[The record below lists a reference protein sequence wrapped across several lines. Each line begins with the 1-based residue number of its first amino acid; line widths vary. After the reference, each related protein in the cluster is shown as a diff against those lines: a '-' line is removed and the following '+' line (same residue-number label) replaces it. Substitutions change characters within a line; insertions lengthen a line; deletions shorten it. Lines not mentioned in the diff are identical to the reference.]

1 MANNNYF
8 SRNNLHKNN
17 FELNE
22 KKVLDFIIV
31 NNKVTFLDIA
41 KGLNIKPFRNK
52 ELTKILQ
59 NLLKLN
65 KIECNQFEKYY
76 ALTFIQTIEN
86 NISITT
92 KRFGFLDFEN
102 PTSEK
107 CSAFLPAPSLI
118 NILDNDLVE
127 ANIYSYK
134 DENNKIFYK
143 ANILKI
149 IKQNHSSLVGKL
161 KIINHKYYFDAIEP
175 QNNAHFKILNLCK
188 IPNNLA
194 NINDLLFKFKVI
206 GYDDKSVLIDFD
218 KIICSTN
225 DENYVLKQ
233 IIESNDINEEFPF
246 EVIEESNNIPDEV
259 LEHEIKERTNL
270 INLSTVTIDGLD
282 TKDFDDAISCY
293 KLNNGNYKLFIHIA
307 DVSYYV
313 KENSAIDLEA
323 LHRGTSI
330 YLPNKVIPMLP
341 FKLSN
346 GICSLN
352 PNVIRAC
359 ITLELE
365 INQNGDNVSYQ
376 IYPSVI
382 KSNYRLTYNDV
393 NDLFENK
400 NNTIPLDIK
409 NNLFAARELAQI
421 LMKKK
426 EEEGYI
432 DFEIEE
438 PKLII
443 EDSKIKDIII
453 KKEGESEKLIE
464 AFMVRANETVATMM
478 EKNKFPSIYRIHDKP
493 SIEKLQELQELFK
506 FSNINIF
513 VPMDGSSKS
522 FEMMVQ
528 KLKSINFDSY
538 IKSFLLRTMQKAIY
552 SAKNIGHFGLASKA
566 YSHFTSPIRRYP
578 DLLLH
583 RLIRKYIFNKK
594 YNESI
599 YDTEYSKIDNIA
611 LQNSESEKNSMQVE
625 RDSVDYWKGKFFN
638 QFINKTFQATAISI
652 EKYGIFFNIEEYQTS
667 VLVRFDNMNNNMLM
681 ISKYEASGNNITV
694 KVGKKYNIIIDS
706 IEFEKGKINAKLAL

>member
-8 SRNNLHKNN
+8 PRNNLRKNT

-22 KKVLDFIIV
+22 KKVLDFIIKY
-31 NNKVTFLDIA
+31 NKVTFLDIA
-41 KGLNIKPFRNK
+41 KGLNIKPFRNN

-59 NLLKLN
+59 DLLTLN
-65 KIECNQFEKYY
+65 KIERNQFEKYY
-76 ALTFIQTIEN
+76 ALTFVQKIEN

-92 KRFGFLDFEN
+92 KRFGFLDFIDQN
-102 PTSEK
+102 GEK
-107 CSAFLPAPSLI
+107 CSAFLPAISLS
-118 NILDNDLVE
+118 NILDNDLIE

-134 DENNKIFYK
+134 DENNKLFYK
-143 ANILKI
+143 ANILRI
-149 IKQNHSSLVGKL
+149 VKQNHKSIVGKI
-161 KIINHKYYFDAIEP
+161 KIINNKYFFDAIEL
-175 QNNAHFKILNLCK
+175 QNNAHFKIINFHK
-188 IPNNLA
+188 IPSTLNNTEQL
-194 NINDLLFKFKVI
+194 IFKFNIVGHDNKF
-206 GYDDKSVLIDFD
+206 VLIDFD

-259 LEHEIKERTNL
+259 LEHEIKERINL

-293 KLNNGNYKLFIHIA
+293 KLDNNNYKLFIHIA

-313 KENSAIDLEA
+313 KENSAIDIEA

-478 EKNKFPSIYRIHDKP
+478 EKSKFPSIYRIHDRP

-513 VPMDGSSKS
+513 VPMDGSPKS

-528 KLKSINFDSY
+528 KLKNINFDSY

-594 YNESI
+594 YSESI
-599 YDTEYSKIDNIA
+599 YDAEYSKIDNIA

-638 QFINKTFQATAISI
+638 QFINKTFKATAISI

-667 VLVRFDNMNNNMLM
+667 VLVRFDNMNNNILM

-706 IEFEKGKINAKLAL
+706 IEIEKGKINAKLAL

>member
-8 SRNNLHKNN
+8 PRNNLRKNT

-22 KKVLDFIIV
+22 KMVLDFIIKY
-31 NNKVTFLDIA
+31 NKVTFLDIA
-41 KGLNIKPFRNK
+41 KGLNIKPFRNN

-59 NLLKLN
+59 DLLTLN
-65 KIECNQFEKYY
+65 KIERNQFEKYY
-76 ALTFIQTIEN
+76 ALTFVQKIEN

-92 KRFGFLDFEN
+92 KRFGFLDFIDEN
-102 PTSEK
+102 GEK
-107 CSAFLPAPSLI
+107 CSAFLPAISLS
-118 NILDNDLVE
+118 NILDNDLIE

-134 DENNKIFYK
+134 DENNKLFYK
-143 ANILKI
+143 ANILRI
-149 IKQNHSSLVGKL
+149 VKQNHKSIVGKI
-161 KIINHKYYFDAIEP
+161 KIINNKYFFDAIEL
-175 QNNAHFKILNLCK
+175 QNNAHFKIINFHK
-188 IPNNLA
+188 IPNTLNNMEQL
-194 NINDLLFKFKVI
+194 IFKFNVVGHDNKF
-206 GYDDKSVLIDFD
+206 VLIDFD

-293 KLNNGNYKLFIHIA
+293 KLNNANYKLFIHIA

-313 KENSAIDLEA
+313 KENSPIDMEA

-464 AFMVRANETVATMM
+464 AFMVRANETIATMM

-513 VPMDGSSKS
+513 VPMDGSPKS

-611 LQNSESEKNSMQVE
+611 LQNNESEKNSMQVE

-706 IEFEKGKINAKLAL
+706 IEIEKGKINAKLAL

>member
-22 KKVLDFIIV
+22 KKVLGFIIV
-31 NNKVTFLDIA
+31 NNKVSFLDIA
-41 KGLNIKPFRNK
+41 KGLKIKPFRNK

-92 KRFGFLDFEN
+92 KRFGFLDFIDEN
-102 PTSEK
+102 GEK
-107 CSAFLPAPSLI
+107 CSAFLPAISLS
-118 NILDNDLVE
+118 NILDNDLIE

-134 DENNKIFYK
+134 DENNKLFYK
-143 ANILKI
+143 ANILRI
-149 IKQNHSSLVGKL
+149 VKQNHKSIVGKI
-161 KIINHKYYFDAIEP
+161 KIINNKYFFDAIEL
-175 QNNAHFKILNLCK
+175 QNNAHFKIINFHK
-188 IPNNLA
+188 IPSTLNNTEQL
-194 NINDLLFKFKVI
+194 IFKFNIVGHDNKF
-206 GYDDKSVLIDFD
+206 VLIDFD

-259 LEHEIKERTNL
+259 LEHEIKERINL

-293 KLNNGNYKLFIHIA
+293 KLDNNNYKLFIHIA

-313 KENSAIDLEA
+313 KENSAIDIEA

-382 KSNYRLTYNDV
+382 KPNYRLTYNDV

-513 VPMDGSSKS
+513 VPMDGSPKS

-528 KLKSINFDSY
+528 KLKSIDFDSY

-625 RDSVDYWKGKFFN
+625 RDSADYWKGKFFN

-681 ISKYEASGNNITV
+681 ISKYEASGNNIIV

-706 IEFEKGKINAKLAL
+706 IEIEKGKINAKLAL

>member
-8 SRNNLHKNN
+8 PRNNLRKNT

-22 KKVLDFIIV
+22 KMVLDFIIKY
-31 NNKVTFLDIA
+31 NKVTFLDIA
-41 KGLNIKPFRNK
+41 KGLNIKPFRNN

-59 NLLKLN
+59 DLLTLN
-65 KIECNQFEKYY
+65 KIERNQFEKYY
-76 ALTFIQTIEN
+76 ALTFVQKIEN

-92 KRFGFLDFEN
+92 KRFGFLDFIDEN
-102 PTSEK
+102 GEK
-107 CSAFLPAPSLI
+107 CSAFLPAISLS
-118 NILDNDLVE
+118 NVLDNDLIE

-134 DENNKIFYK
+134 DENNKLFYK
-143 ANILKI
+143 ANILRI
-149 IKQNHSSLVGKL
+149 VKQNHKSIVGKI
-161 KIINHKYYFDAIEP
+161 KIINKKYFFDAIEL
-175 QNNAHFKILNLCK
+175 QNNAHFQIINFHK
-188 IPNNLA
+188 IPSTLNNTEQL
-194 NINDLLFKFKVI
+194 IFKFNIVGHDNKF
-206 GYDDKSVLIDFD
+206 VLIDFD

-293 KLNNGNYKLFIHIA
+293 KLDNNNYKLFIHIA

-313 KENSAIDLEA
+313 KENSAIDIEA

-513 VPMDGSSKS
+513 VPMDGSPKS

-594 YNESI
+594 YSESI
-599 YDTEYSKIDNIA
+599 YDNEYSKIDNIA

-706 IEFEKGKINAKLAL
+706 IEIEKGKINAKLAL

>member
-1 MANNNYF
+1 MADNNYF
-8 SRNNLHKNN
+8 PHNNLRKNT

-22 KKVLDFIIV
+22 KMVLDFIIKY
-31 NNKVTFLDIA
+31 NKVTFLDIA
-41 KGLNIKPFRNK
+41 KGLNIKPFRNN

-59 NLLKLN
+59 DLLTLN
-65 KIECNQFEKYY
+65 KIERNQFEKYY
-76 ALTFIQTIEN
+76 ALTFVQKIEN

-92 KRFGFLDFEN
+92 KRFGFLDFIDEN
-102 PTSEK
+102 GEK
-107 CSAFLPAPSLI
+107 CSAFLPAISLS
-118 NILDNDLVE
+118 NILDNDLIE

-134 DENNKIFYK
+134 DENNKLFYK
-143 ANILKI
+143 ANILRI
-149 IKQNHSSLVGKL
+149 VKQNHKSIVGKI
-161 KIINHKYYFDAIEP
+161 KIINNKYFFDAIEL
-175 QNNAHFKILNLCK
+175 QNNAHFKIINFHK
-188 IPNNLA
+188 IPSTLNNTEQL
-194 NINDLLFKFKVI
+194 IFKFNIVGHDNKF
-206 GYDDKSVLIDFD
+206 VLIDFD

-259 LEHEIKERTNL
+259 LEHEIKERINL

-293 KLNNGNYKLFIHIA
+293 KLDNNNYKLFIHIA

-393 NDLFENK
+393 NDLFKNK

-409 NNLFAARELAQI
+409 NNLFVARELAQI

-513 VPMDGSSKS
+513 VPMDGSPKS

-528 KLKSINFDSY
+528 KLKNINFDSY

-706 IEFEKGKINAKLAL
+706 IEIEKGKINAKLAL

>member
-8 SRNNLHKNN
+8 PRNNLHKNT

-22 KKVLDFIIV
+22 KKVLEFIIKY
-31 NNKVTFLDIA
+31 NKVTFLDIA
-41 KGLNIKPFRNK
+41 KGLNIKPFRNN
-52 ELTKILQ
+52 ELTKILKD
-59 NLLKLN
+59 LLTLN
-65 KIECNQFEKYY
+65 KIERNQFEKYY
-76 ALTFIQTIEN
+76 ALTFVQKIEN

-92 KRFGFLDFEN
+92 KRFGFLDFIDEN
-102 PTSEK
+102 GEK
-107 CSAFLPAPSLI
+107 CSAFLPAISLS
-118 NILDNDLVE
+118 NILDNDLIE

-134 DENNKIFYK
+134 DENNKLFYK
-143 ANILKI
+143 ANILRI
-149 IKQNHSSLVGKL
+149 VKQNHKSIVGKI
-161 KIINHKYYFDAIEP
+161 KIINNKYFFDAIEL
-175 QNNAHFKILNLCK
+175 QNNAHFKIINFHK
-188 IPNNLA
+188 IPSTLNNIEQL
-194 NINDLLFKFKVI
+194 IFKFNVVGHDNKF
-206 GYDDKSVLIDFD
+206 VLIDFD

-293 KLNNGNYKLFIHIA
+293 KLDNNNYKLFIHIA

-313 KENSAIDLEA
+313 KENSAIDIEA

-365 INQNGDNVSYQ
+365 IDQNGDNVSYQ

-393 NDLFENK
+393 NDLFKNK

-478 EKNKFPSIYRIHDKP
+478 EKSKFPSIYRIHDKP

-513 VPMDGSSKS
+513 VPIDGSSKS

-583 RLIRKYIFNKK
+583 RLIRKYIFSKK

-667 VLVRFDNMNNNMLM
+667 VLVRFDNMDNNMLM

-706 IEFEKGKINAKLAL
+706 IEIEKGKINAKLAL

>member
-1 MANNNYF
+1 
-8 SRNNLHKNN
+8 
-17 FELNE
+17 
-22 KKVLDFIIV
+22 
-31 NNKVTFLDIA
+31 
-41 KGLNIKPFRNK
+41 
-52 ELTKILQ
+52 
-59 NLLKLN
+59 
-65 KIECNQFEKYY
+65 
-76 ALTFIQTIEN
+76 
-86 NISITT
+86 
-92 KRFGFLDFEN
+92 
-102 PTSEK
+102 
-107 CSAFLPAPSLI
+107 
-118 NILDNDLVE
+118 
-127 ANIYSYK
+127 
-134 DENNKIFYK
+134 
-143 ANILKI
+143 
-149 IKQNHSSLVGKL
+149 
-161 KIINHKYYFDAIEP
+161 
-175 QNNAHFKILNLCK
+175 
-188 IPNNLA
+188 
-194 NINDLLFKFKVI
+194 
-206 GYDDKSVLIDFD
+206 
-218 KIICSTN
+218 
-225 DENYVLKQ
+225 
-233 IIESNDINEEFPF
+233 
-246 EVIEESNNIPDEV
+246 
-259 LEHEIKERTNL
+259 
-270 INLSTVTIDGLD
+270 
-282 TKDFDDAISCY
+282 
-293 KLNNGNYKLFIHIA
+293 
-307 DVSYYV
+307 
-313 KENSAIDLEA
+313 
-323 LHRGTSI
+323 
-330 YLPNKVIPMLP
+330 MLP

-365 INQNGDNVSYQ
+365 INKNGDNVSYQ

-400 NNTIPLDIK
+400 NNAIPLDIK

-478 EKNKFPSIYRIHDKP
+478 EKSKFPSIYRIHDKP

-513 VPMDGSSKS
+513 VPMDGSPKS

-599 YDTEYSKIDNIA
+599 YDAEYSKIDNIA

-638 QFINKTFQATAISI
+638 QFINKTFKATAISI

-706 IEFEKGKINAKLAL
+706 IEIEKGKINAKLAL

>member
-8 SRNNLHKNN
+8 PRNNLRKNT

-22 KKVLDFIIV
+22 KKVLDFIIKY
-31 NNKVTFLDIA
+31 NKVTFLDIA
-41 KGLNIKPFRNK
+41 KGLNIKPFRNN

-59 NLLKLN
+59 DLLTLN
-65 KIECNQFEKYY
+65 KIERNQFEKYY
-76 ALTFIQTIEN
+76 ALTFVQKIEN

-92 KRFGFLDFEN
+92 KRFGFLDFIDQN
-102 PTSEK
+102 GEK
-107 CSAFLPAPSLI
+107 CSAFLPAISLS
-118 NILDNDLVE
+118 NILDNDLIE

-134 DENNKIFYK
+134 DENNKLFYK
-143 ANILKI
+143 ANILRI
-149 IKQNHSSLVGKL
+149 VKQNHKSIVGKI
-161 KIINHKYYFDAIEP
+161 KIINNKYFFDAIEL
-175 QNNAHFKILNLCK
+175 QNNAHFKIINFHK
-188 IPNNLA
+188 IPSTLNNTEQL
-194 NINDLLFKFKVI
+194 IFKFNIVGHDNKF
-206 GYDDKSVLIDFD
+206 VLIDFD

-259 LEHEIKERTNL
+259 LEHEIKERINL

-293 KLNNGNYKLFIHIA
+293 KLDNNNYKLFIHIA

-313 KENSAIDLEA
+313 KENSAIDIEA

-478 EKNKFPSIYRIHDKP
+478 EKSKFPSIYRIHDRP

-513 VPMDGSSKS
+513 VPMDGSPKS

-528 KLKSINFDSY
+528 KLKNINFDSY

-594 YNESI
+594 YSESI
-599 YDTEYSKIDNIA
+599 YDAEYSKIDNIA

-625 RDSVDYWKGKFFN
+625 RDSVDYWKSKFFN
-638 QFINKTFQATAISI
+638 QFINKTFKATAISI

-706 IEFEKGKINAKLAL
+706 IEIEKGKINAKLAL

>member
-8 SRNNLHKNN
+8 PRNNLRKNT

-22 KKVLDFIIV
+22 KKVLDFIIKY
-31 NNKVTFLDIA
+31 NKVTFLDIA
-41 KGLNIKPFRNK
+41 KGLNIKPFRNN

-59 NLLKLN
+59 DLLTLN
-65 KIECNQFEKYY
+65 KIERNQFEKYY
-76 ALTFIQTIEN
+76 ALTFVQKIEN

-92 KRFGFLDFEN
+92 KRFGFLDFIDEKG
-102 PTSEK
+102 EK
-107 CSAFLPAPSLI
+107 CSAFLPAISLS
-118 NILDNDLVE
+118 NILDNDLIE

-134 DENNKIFYK
+134 DENNKLFYK
-143 ANILKI
+143 ANILRI
-149 IKQNHSSLVGKL
+149 VKQNHKSIVGKI
-161 KIINHKYYFDAIEP
+161 KIINNKYFFDAIEL
-175 QNNAHFKILNLCK
+175 QNNAHFKIINFHK
-188 IPNNLA
+188 IPSALNNIEQL
-194 NINDLLFKFKVI
+194 IFKFNIVGHDNKF
-206 GYDDKSVLIDFD
+206 VLIDFD

-259 LEHEIKERTNL
+259 LEHEIKERINL

-293 KLNNGNYKLFIHIA
+293 KLDNNNYKLFIHIA

-313 KENSAIDLEA
+313 KENSAIDIEA

-365 INQNGDNVSYQ
+365 INKNGDNVSYQ

-409 NNLFAARELAQI
+409 NNLFVARELAQI
-421 LMKKK
+421 LMNKK
-426 EEEGYI
+426 EAEGYI

-513 VPMDGSSKS
+513 VPMDGSPKS

-594 YNESI
+594 YSESI
-599 YDTEYSKIDNIA
+599 YDTEYSKIDSIA

-706 IEFEKGKINAKLAL
+706 IEIEKGKINAKLAL

>member
-1 MANNNYF
+1 
-8 SRNNLHKNN
+8 
-17 FELNE
+17 
-22 KKVLDFIIV
+22 
-31 NNKVTFLDIA
+31 
-41 KGLNIKPFRNK
+41 
-52 ELTKILQ
+52 
-59 NLLKLN
+59 
-65 KIECNQFEKYY
+65 
-76 ALTFIQTIEN
+76 
-86 NISITT
+86 
-92 KRFGFLDFEN
+92 
-102 PTSEK
+102 
-107 CSAFLPAPSLI
+107 
-118 NILDNDLVE
+118 
-127 ANIYSYK
+127 
-134 DENNKIFYK
+134 
-143 ANILKI
+143 
-149 IKQNHSSLVGKL
+149 
-161 KIINHKYYFDAIEP
+161 
-175 QNNAHFKILNLCK
+175 
-188 IPNNLA
+188 
-194 NINDLLFKFKVI
+194 
-206 GYDDKSVLIDFD
+206 
-218 KIICSTN
+218 
-225 DENYVLKQ
+225 
-233 IIESNDINEEFPF
+233 
-246 EVIEESNNIPDEV
+246 
-259 LEHEIKERTNL
+259 
-270 INLSTVTIDGLD
+270 
-282 TKDFDDAISCY
+282 
-293 KLNNGNYKLFIHIA
+293 
-307 DVSYYV
+307 
-313 KENSAIDLEA
+313 
-323 LHRGTSI
+323 
-330 YLPNKVIPMLP
+330 MLP

-365 INQNGDNVSYQ
+365 INKNGDNVSYQ

-400 NNTIPLDIK
+400 NNAIPLDIK
-409 NNLFAARELAQI
+409 NNLFVARELAQI

-478 EKNKFPSIYRIHDKP
+478 EKSKFPSIYRIHDRP

-513 VPMDGSSKS
+513 VPMDGSPKS

-528 KLKSINFDSY
+528 KLKNINFDSY

-594 YNESI
+594 YSENI
-599 YDTEYSKIDNIA
+599 YDTEYNKIDNIA

-638 QFINKTFQATAISI
+638 QFINKTFKATAISI
-652 EKYGIFFNIEEYQTS
+652 EKYGIFFNVEEYQTS

-706 IEFEKGKINAKLAL
+706 IEIEKGKINAKLAL